1 MTVFESIKSKNIDEI
16 VDWLDEYGDFDGSP
30 WMKYFN
36 ENYCGKCETIMCHY
50 ENSDKEFPCSWC
62 ELFKKCKFFRQ
73 MDDIPDNKDI
83 IKMWLESS
91 ID

>member
-1 MTVFESIKSKNIDEI
+1 MTVFQSIKSKNIDEI

-50 ENSDKEFPCSWC
+50 ENSDKGFSCSWC
-62 ELFKKCKFFRQ
+62 EIFKKCKFFRQ
-73 MDDIPDNKDI
+73 MDDVPDNNDI
-83 IKMWLESS
+83 IRMWLENS